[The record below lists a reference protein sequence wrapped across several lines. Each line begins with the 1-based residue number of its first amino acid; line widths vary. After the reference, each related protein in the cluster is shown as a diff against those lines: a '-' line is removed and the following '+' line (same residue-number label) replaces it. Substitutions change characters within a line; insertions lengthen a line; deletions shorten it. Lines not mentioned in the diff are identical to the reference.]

1 MIGLIT
7 IDNKKIKEL
16 DNENIMH
23 TYGRYDVCLT
33 KGKGV
38 YAYDD
43 NGKKYID
50 VSSGIGVNSL
60 GYCDD
65 GWVKAVSEQ
74 AGTIQ
79 HISNYYYNKVAGVLA
94 EKLTKATGLSKVFFG
109 NSGAEANEC
118 AIKVARKYSFD
129 KYGRGRDHIIT
140 LVNSFHGRTIA
151 TLSAT
156 GQDVFHNYFFPFV
169 EGFDNAIAND
179 IESLKNTITDKT
191 CAVMLETVQ
200 GEGGVNILDSEYLQ
214 QVRKICDEKDILL
227 IVDEVQTGVCRTG
240 KLYGYMHSGIKPDVV
255 TSAKG
260 LGGGLPIGVCMVND
274 KLKDVMGPSTH
285 GTTFGS
291 NPVVCAGA
299 NYIIDTVNTPEFIE
313 EINKKGAYFK
323 EKIEKI
329 KGVKSVRQ
337 QGLMIGIEVEGNAGD
352 LAKKCTE
359 NGLLVITAKTLLRM
373 LPPLNIKYEEID
385 EALAILKKVMEE

>member
-1 MIGLIT
+1 M
-7 IDNKKIKEL
+7 DNKKIKEL

-50 VSSGIGVNSL
+50 VSSGIGVNCL

-169 EGFDNAIAND
+169 DGFDNAIAND
-179 IESLKNTITDKT
+179 IESLKDTITDKT

-260 LGGGLPIGVCMVND
+260 LGGGLPIGICMIND

-313 EINKKGAYFK
+313 EVNKKGTYFK
-323 EKIEKI
+323 EKLEKI

-352 LAKKCTE
+352 IAKKCTE

>member
-1 MIGLIT
+1 M
-7 IDNKKIKEL
+7 DNKKIKEL

-50 VSSGIGVNSL
+50 VSSGIGVNCL

-129 KYGRGRDHIIT
+129 KYGKGRDHIIT

-169 EGFDNAIAND
+169 DGFDNAIAND
-179 IESLKNTITDKT
+179 IESLKDTITDKT

-240 KLYGYMHSGIKPDVV
+240 KLYGYMHSGINPDVV

-260 LGGGLPIGVCMVND
+260 LGGGLPIGICMVND

-291 NPVVCAGA
+291 NPFVCAGA

-313 EINKKGAYFK
+313 KINKKGAYFK

-352 LAKKCTE
+352 IAKKCTE

>member
-1 MIGLIT
+1 M
-7 IDNKKIKEL
+7 DNKKIKEL

-50 VSSGIGVNSL
+50 VSSGIGVNCL

-94 EKLTKATGLSKVFFG
+94 EKLTKVTGLSKVFFG

-129 KYGRGRDHIIT
+129 KYGKGRDHIIT

-169 EGFDNAIAND
+169 DGFDNAIAND
-179 IESLKNTITDKT
+179 IESLKDTITDKT

-260 LGGGLPIGVCMVND
+260 LGGGLPIGICMVND

-352 LAKKCTE
+352 IAKKCTE

>member
-1 MIGLIT
+1 M
-7 IDNKKIKEL
+7 DNKKIKEL

-94 EKLTKATGLSKVFFG
+94 EKLTKATGLSKVFFS

-129 KYGRGRDHIIT
+129 KYGRGRDRIIT

-169 EGFDNAIAND
+169 DGFDNAIAND
-179 IESLKNTITDKT
+179 IESLKDTITDKT

-240 KLYGYMHSGIKPDVV
+240 KLYGYMHSGIKPDVI

-260 LGGGLPIGVCMVND
+260 LGGGLPIGICMVND

-313 EINKKGAYFK
+313 EVNKKGTYFK
-323 EKIEKI
+323 EKLEKI

-352 LAKKCTE
+352 IAKKCTE

>member
-1 MIGLIT
+1 M
-7 IDNKKIKEL
+7 DNKKIKEL

-50 VSSGIGVNSL
+50 VSSGIGVNCL

-169 EGFDNAIAND
+169 DGFDNAIAND

-260 LGGGLPIGVCMVND
+260 LGGGLPIGICMVND

-291 NPVVCAGA
+291 NPVVCACA

-313 EINKKGAYFK
+313 EVNKKGTYFK
-323 EKIEKI
+323 EKLEKI

-352 LAKKCTE
+352 IAKKCTE

-373 LPPLNIKYEEID
+373 LPPLNIKYKEID

>member
-1 MIGLIT
+1 M
-7 IDNKKIKEL
+7 DNKKIKEL

-129 KYGRGRDHIIT
+129 KYGRGRDRIIT

-169 EGFDNAIAND
+169 DGFDNAIAND
-179 IESLKNTITDKT
+179 IESLKDTITDKT

-240 KLYGYMHSGIKPDVV
+240 KLYGYMHSDIKPDVV

-260 LGGGLPIGVCMVND
+260 LGGGLPIGICMVND

-313 EINKKGAYFK
+313 EVNKKGTYFK
-323 EKIEKI
+323 EKLEKI

-352 LAKKCTE
+352 IAKKCTE

>member
-1 MIGLIT
+1 M
-7 IDNKKIKEL
+7 DNKKIKEL

-23 TYGRYDVCLT
+23 TYSRYDVCLT

-169 EGFDNAIAND
+169 DGFDNAIAND
-179 IESLKNTITDKT
+179 IESLKDTITDKT

-260 LGGGLPIGVCMVND
+260 LGGGLPIGICMVND

-313 EINKKGAYFK
+313 EVNKKGTYFK
-323 EKIEKI
+323 EKLEKI

-352 LAKKCTE
+352 IAKKCTE

>member
-1 MIGLIT
+1 M
-7 IDNKKIKEL
+7 DNKKIKEL

-313 EINKKGAYFK
+313 EINKKGAYSK

-352 LAKKCTE
+352 IAKKCTE

>member
-1 MIGLIT
+1 M
-7 IDNKKIKEL
+7 DNKKIKEL

-156 GQDVFHNYFFPFV
+156 GQNVFHNYFFPFV
-169 EGFDNAIAND
+169 DGFDNAIAND
-179 IESLKNTITDKT
+179 IESLKDTITDKT

-240 KLYGYMHSGIKPDVV
+240 KLYGYMHSDIKPDVV

-260 LGGGLPIGVCMVND
+260 LGGGLPIGICMVND

-313 EINKKGAYFK
+313 EVNKKGAYFK

-337 QGLMIGIEVEGNAGD
+337 QGLMIGIEVECNAGD
-352 LAKKCTE
+352 IAKKCTE

>member
-1 MIGLIT
+1 M
-7 IDNKKIKEL
+7 DNKKIKEL

-50 VSSGIGVNSL
+50 VSSGIGVNCL

-129 KYGRGRDHIIT
+129 KYGRGRDRIIT

-169 EGFDNAIAND
+169 DGFDNAIAND
-179 IESLKNTITDKT
+179 IESLKDTITDKT

-260 LGGGLPIGVCMVND
+260 LGGGLPIGICMVND

-337 QGLMIGIEVEGNAGD
+337 QGLMIGIEVDGNAGD
-352 LAKKCTE
+352 IAKKCTE

-373 LPPLNIKYEEID
+373 LPPLNIKYDEID

>member
-1 MIGLIT
+1 M
-7 IDNKKIKEL
+7 DNKKIKEL

-50 VSSGIGVNSL
+50 VSSGIGVNCL

-65 GWVKAVSEQ
+65 GWIKAVSEQ

-140 LVNSFHGRTIA
+140 LVNGFHGRTIA

-169 EGFDNAIAND
+169 DGFDNAIAND
-179 IESLKNTITDKT
+179 IESLKDTITNKT

-260 LGGGLPIGVCMVND
+260 LGGGLPIGICMVND

-313 EINKKGAYFK
+313 EVNKKGTYFK
-323 EKIEKI
+323 EKLEKI

-337 QGLMIGIEVEGNAGD
+337 QGLMIGVEVEGNAGD
-352 LAKKCTE
+352 IAKKCTE

>member
-1 MIGLIT
+1 M
-7 IDNKKIKEL
+7 DNKKIKEL

-50 VSSGIGVNSL
+50 VSSGIGVNCL

-129 KYGRGRDHIIT
+129 KYGKGRDHIIT

-156 GQDVFHNYFFPFV
+156 GQDVFHNFFFPFV
-169 EGFDNAIAND
+169 DGFDNAIAND

-260 LGGGLPIGVCMVND
+260 LGGGLPIGICMVND

-352 LAKKCTE
+352 IAKKCTE

>member
-1 MIGLIT
+1 M
-7 IDNKKIKEL
+7 DNKKIKEL

-352 LAKKCTE
+352 IAKKCTE
-359 NGLLVITAKTLLRM
+359 NGLLVITAKTLLRI

>member
-1 MIGLIT
+1 M
-7 IDNKKIKEL
+7 DNKKIKEL

-50 VSSGIGVNSL
+50 VSSGIGVNCL

-169 EGFDNAIAND
+169 DGFDNAIAND
-179 IESLKNTITDKT
+179 IENLKDTITDKT

-214 QVRKICDEKDILL
+214 QVRKICDENDILL

-260 LGGGLPIGVCMVND
+260 LGGGLPIGICMVND

-313 EINKKGAYFK
+313 EVNKKGTYFK
-323 EKIEKI
+323 EKLEKI

-352 LAKKCTE
+352 IAKKCTE

>member
-1 MIGLIT
+1 M
-7 IDNKKIKEL
+7 DNKKIKEL

-23 TYGRYDVCLT
+23 TYGRYDVYLT

-50 VSSGIGVNSL
+50 VSSGIGVNCL

-129 KYGRGRDHIIT
+129 KYGKGRDHIIT

-169 EGFDNAIAND
+169 DGFDNAIAND

-260 LGGGLPIGVCMVND
+260 LGGGLPIGICMVND

-352 LAKKCTE
+352 IAKKCTE

>member
-1 MIGLIT
+1 M
-7 IDNKKIKEL
+7 DNKKIKEL

-50 VSSGIGVNSL
+50 VSSGIGVNCL

-129 KYGRGRDHIIT
+129 KYGRGRDRIIT

-169 EGFDNAIAND
+169 DGFDNAIAND
-179 IESLKNTITDKT
+179 IESLKDTITNKT

-260 LGGGLPIGVCMVND
+260 LGGGLPIGICMVND

-313 EINKKGAYFK
+313 EVNKKGTYFK
-323 EKIEKI
+323 EKLEKI

-352 LAKKCTE
+352 IAKKCTE

>member
-1 MIGLIT
+1 M
-7 IDNKKIKEL
+7 DNKKIKEL

-169 EGFDNAIAND
+169 DGFDNAIAND
-179 IESLKNTITDKT
+179 IESLKDTITDKT

-260 LGGGLPIGVCMVND
+260 LGGGLPIGICMVND

-313 EINKKGAYFK
+313 EVNKKGTYFK

-352 LAKKCTE
+352 IAKKCTE

-373 LPPLNIKYEEID
+373 LPPLNIKYDEID

>member
-1 MIGLIT
+1 M
-7 IDNKKIKEL
+7 DNKKIKEL

-129 KYGRGRDHIIT
+129 KYGRGRDRIIT

-169 EGFDNAIAND
+169 DGFDNAIAND
-179 IESLKNTITDKT
+179 IESLKDTITDKT

-260 LGGGLPIGVCMVND
+260 LGGGLPIGICMVND

-313 EINKKGAYFK
+313 EVNKKGAYFK
-323 EKIEKI
+323 EKLEKI

-352 LAKKCTE
+352 IAKKCTE

>member
-1 MIGLIT
+1 M
-7 IDNKKIKEL
+7 DNKKIKEL

-50 VSSGIGVNSL
+50 VSSGIGVNCL

-129 KYGRGRDHIIT
+129 KYGKGRDHIIT

-169 EGFDNAIAND
+169 DGFDNAIAND
-179 IESLKNTITDKT
+179 IESLKDTITDKT

-352 LAKKCTE
+352 IAKKCTE

>member
-1 MIGLIT
+1 M
-7 IDNKKIKEL
+7 DNKKIKEL

-43 NGKKYID
+43 SGKKYID
-50 VSSGIGVNSL
+50 VSSGIGVNCL

-129 KYGRGRDHIIT
+129 KYGRGRDRIIT

-169 EGFDNAIAND
+169 DGFDNAIAND
-179 IESLKNTITDKT
+179 IESLKDTITDKT

-260 LGGGLPIGVCMVND
+260 LGGGLPIGICMVND

-313 EINKKGAYFK
+313 EVNKKGTYFK
-323 EKIEKI
+323 EKLEKI

-352 LAKKCTE
+352 IAKKCTE

>member
-1 MIGLIT
+1 M
-7 IDNKKIKEL
+7 DNKKIKEL

-50 VSSGIGVNSL
+50 VSSGIGVNCL

-169 EGFDNAIAND
+169 DGFDNAIAND
-179 IESLKNTITDKT
+179 IESLKDTITDKT

-260 LGGGLPIGVCMVND
+260 LGGGLPIGICMVND

-313 EINKKGAYFK
+313 EVNKKGAYFK

-352 LAKKCTE
+352 IAKKCTE

-373 LPPLNIKYEEID
+373 LPPLNIKYDEID

>member
-1 MIGLIT
+1 M
-7 IDNKKIKEL
+7 DNKKIKEL

-50 VSSGIGVNSL
+50 VSSGIGVNCL

-129 KYGRGRDHIIT
+129 KYGRGRDRIIT

-169 EGFDNAIAND
+169 DGFDNAIANN
-179 IESLKNTITDKT
+179 IESLKDTITDKT

-260 LGGGLPIGVCMVND
+260 LGGGLPIGICMVND

-313 EINKKGAYFK
+313 EVNKKGTYFK
-323 EKIEKI
+323 EKLEKI

-352 LAKKCTE
+352 IAKKCTE

>member
-1 MIGLIT
+1 ME
-7 IDNKKIKEL
+7 NEKIKQL

-23 TYGRYDVCLT
+23 TYARYDVCLT
-33 KGKGV
+33 HGKGV

-43 NGKKYID
+43 RDKKYID

-60 GYCDD
+60 GYCNP
-65 GWVKAVSEQ
+65 GWVKAVTEQ
-74 AGTIQ
+74 ASKIQ
-79 HISNYYYNKVAGVLA
+79 HISNYYYSPVAGELA
-94 EKLTKATGLSKVFFG
+94 EKLAKATGLSKVFFG

-129 KYGRGRDHIIT
+129 KYGQGRNHIVT
-140 LVNSFHGRTIA
+140 LENSFHGRTIA

-169 EGFDNAIAND
+169 EGFDYARAND
-179 IESLKNTITDKT
+179 IENLLSKITDKT

-200 GEGGVNILDSEYLQ
+200 GEGGVNILDSDYLKE
-214 QVRKICDEKDILL
+214 VSKICDERDILL

-240 KLYGYMHSGIKPDVV
+240 KLYGYMHSGITPDIV

-260 LGGGLPIGVCMVND
+260 LGGGLPIGICMVGE
-274 KLKDVMGPSTH
+274 KLSEVMGPSSH

-299 NYIIDTVNTPEFIE
+299 KYILDTVNNPEFIDE
-313 EINKKGAYFK
+313 VNKKGEYIK
-323 EKIEKI
+323 EELLKI
-329 KGVKSVRQ
+329 KGVKAVRQ
-337 QGLMIGIEVEGNAGD
+337 QGLMIGIEVEENAGD
-352 LAKKCTE
+352 IAKKCTE
-359 NGLLVITAKTLLRM
+359 NGLLIITAKTLLRM
-373 LPPLNIKYEEID
+373 LPPLNITYDEID
-385 EALAILKKVMEE
+385 EALSILKKVMEG

>member
-1 MIGLIT
+1 M
-7 IDNKKIKEL
+7 DNKKIKEL

-50 VSSGIGVNSL
+50 VSSGIGVNCL

-169 EGFDNAIAND
+169 DGFDNAIAND
-179 IESLKNTITDKT
+179 IESLKDTITDKT

-260 LGGGLPIGVCMVND
+260 LGGGLPIGICMVND

-313 EINKKGAYFK
+313 EVNKKGTYFK
-323 EKIEKI
+323 EKLEKI

-352 LAKKCTE
+352 IAKKCTE

-373 LPPLNIKYEEID
+373 LPPLNIKYDEID

>member
-1 MIGLIT
+1 ME
-7 IDNKKIKEL
+7 NEKIKQL

-23 TYGRYDVCLT
+23 TYARYDVCLT
-33 KGKGV
+33 HGSGV

-43 NGKKYID
+43 SDKKYID

-60 GYCDD
+60 GYCNP
-65 GWVKAVSEQ
+65 GWVKAVTEQ
-74 AGTIQ
+74 ASKIQ
-79 HISNYYYNKVAGVLA
+79 HISNYYYSPVAGELA

-129 KYGRGRDHIIT
+129 KYGADRNRIVT
-140 LVNSFHGRTIA
+140 LENSFHGRTIA

-169 EGFDNAIAND
+169 DGFDYAKAND
-179 IESLKNTITDKT
+179 IESLLSKITDKT

-200 GEGGVNILDSEYLQ
+200 GEGGVNILKPDYLKE
-214 QVRKICDEKDILL
+214 VRKICDERDILL

-240 KLYGYMHSGIKPDVV
+240 KLYGYMHSGIIPDIV

-260 LGGGLPIGVCMVND
+260 LGGGLPIGICMVGE
-274 KLKDVMGPSTH
+274 KLSEVMGPSSH

-299 NYIIDTVNTPEFIE
+299 NYIIDTVNNPDFIE
-313 EINKKGAYFK
+313 EVNKKGEYIK
-323 EKIEKI
+323 EELLKI
-329 KGVKSVRQ
+329 KGVKAVRQ
-337 QGLMIGIEVEGNAGD
+337 QGLMIGIEVEDNAGD
-352 LAKKCTE
+352 IAKKCTE
-359 NGLLVITAKTLLRM
+359 NGLLIITAKTLLRM
-373 LPPLNIKYEEID
+373 LPPLNITYDEID
-385 EALAILKKVMEE
+385 EALSILKKVMEG

>member
-1 MIGLIT
+1 M
-7 IDNKKIKEL
+7 DNKKIKEL

-169 EGFDNAIAND
+169 DGFDNAIAND

-260 LGGGLPIGVCMVND
+260 LGGGLPIGICMVND

-352 LAKKCTE
+352 IAKKCTE

>member
-1 MIGLIT
+1 M
-7 IDNKKIKEL
+7 DNKKIKEL

-79 HISNYYYNKVAGVLA
+79 HISNYYYNKVAGILA

-129 KYGRGRDHIIT
+129 KYGRGRDRIIT

-169 EGFDNAIAND
+169 DGFDNAIAND
-179 IESLKNTITDKT
+179 IESLKDTITDKT

-260 LGGGLPIGVCMVND
+260 LGGGLPIGICMVND

-323 EKIEKI
+323 EKLEKI

-352 LAKKCTE
+352 IAKKCTE

>member
-1 MIGLIT
+1 M
-7 IDNKKIKEL
+7 DNKKIKEL

-50 VSSGIGVNSL
+50 VSSCIGVNCL

-169 EGFDNAIAND
+169 DGFDNAIAND

-260 LGGGLPIGVCMVND
+260 LGGGLPIGICMVND

-313 EINKKGAYFK
+313 EVNKKGTYFK
-323 EKIEKI
+323 EKLEKI

-352 LAKKCTE
+352 IAKKCTE

>member
-1 MIGLIT
+1 M
-7 IDNKKIKEL
+7 DNKKIKEL

-129 KYGRGRDHIIT
+129 KYGRGRDRIIT

-169 EGFDNAIAND
+169 DGFDNAIAND
-179 IESLKNTITDKT
+179 IESLKDTITDKT

-260 LGGGLPIGVCMVND
+260 LGGGLPIGICMVND

-313 EINKKGAYFK
+313 EVNKKGTYFK
-323 EKIEKI
+323 EKLEKI

-337 QGLMIGIEVEGNAGD
+337 QGLMIGVEVEGNAGD
-352 LAKKCTE
+352 IAKKCTE

>member
-1 MIGLIT
+1 M
-7 IDNKKIKEL
+7 DNKKIKEL

-43 NGKKYID
+43 SGKKYID

-169 EGFDNAIAND
+169 DGFDNAIAND
-179 IESLKNTITDKT
+179 IESLKNTITNKT

-260 LGGGLPIGVCMVND
+260 LGGGLPIGICMVND

-313 EINKKGAYFK
+313 EVNKKGTYFK
-323 EKIEKI
+323 EKLEKI

-337 QGLMIGIEVEGNAGD
+337 QGLMIGVEVEGNAGD
-352 LAKKCTE
+352 IAKKCTE

>member
-1 MIGLIT
+1 M
-7 IDNKKIKEL
+7 DNKKIKEL

-50 VSSGIGVNSL
+50 VSSGIGVNCL

-129 KYGRGRDHIIT
+129 KYGRGRDRIIT

-169 EGFDNAIAND
+169 DGFDNAIAND
-179 IESLKNTITDKT
+179 IESLKDTITDKT

-260 LGGGLPIGVCMVND
+260 LGGGLPIGICMVND

-313 EINKKGAYFK
+313 EINKKGTYFK
-323 EKIEKI
+323 EKLEKI

-352 LAKKCTE
+352 IAKKCTE

>member
-1 MIGLIT
+1 M
-7 IDNKKIKEL
+7 DNKKIKEL

-50 VSSGIGVNSL
+50 VSSGIGVNCL

-129 KYGRGRDHIIT
+129 KYGRGRDRIIT

-169 EGFDNAIAND
+169 DGFDNAIAND

-260 LGGGLPIGVCMVND
+260 LGGGLPIGICMVND

-313 EINKKGAYFK
+313 EVNKKGTYFK

-352 LAKKCTE
+352 IAKKCTE

>member
-1 MIGLIT
+1 M
-7 IDNKKIKEL
+7 DNKKIKEL

-50 VSSGIGVNSL
+50 VSSGIGVNCL

-129 KYGRGRDHIIT
+129 KYGKGRDHIIT

-169 EGFDNAIAND
+169 DGFDNAIAND
-179 IESLKNTITDKT
+179 IESLKDTITDKT

-240 KLYGYMHSGIKPDVV
+240 KLYGYMHSGINPDVV

-260 LGGGLPIGVCMVND
+260 LGGGLPIGICMVND

-313 EINKKGAYFK
+313 EVNKKGAYFK

-337 QGLMIGIEVEGNAGD
+337 QGLMIGIEVDGNAGD
-352 LAKKCTE
+352 IAKKCTE

>member
-1 MIGLIT
+1 M
-7 IDNKKIKEL
+7 DNKKIKEL

-50 VSSGIGVNSL
+50 VSSGIGVNCL

-129 KYGRGRDHIIT
+129 KYGRGRDRIIT

-179 IESLKNTITDKT
+179 IESLKDTITDKT

-260 LGGGLPIGVCMVND
+260 LGGGLPIGICMVND

-313 EINKKGAYFK
+313 EVNKKGTYFK
-323 EKIEKI
+323 EKLEKI

-352 LAKKCTE
+352 IAKKCTE

>member
-1 MIGLIT
+1 M
-7 IDNKKIKEL
+7 DNKKIKEL

-50 VSSGIGVNSL
+50 VSSGIGVNCL

-129 KYGRGRDHIIT
+129 KYGKGRDHIIT

-169 EGFDNAIAND
+169 DGFDNAIAND
-179 IESLKNTITDKT
+179 IESLKDTITDKT

-260 LGGGLPIGVCMVND
+260 LGGGLPIGICMVND

-313 EINKKGAYFK
+313 EVNKKGAYFK

-352 LAKKCTE
+352 IAKKCTE

-373 LPPLNIKYEEID
+373 LPPLNIKYDEID

>member
-1 MIGLIT
+1 M
-7 IDNKKIKEL
+7 DNKKIKEL

-169 EGFDNAIAND
+169 DGFDNAIAND
-179 IESLKNTITDKT
+179 IESLKDTITDKT

-214 QVRKICDEKDILL
+214 QVRKVCDEKDILL

-260 LGGGLPIGVCMVND
+260 LGGGLPIGICMVND

-352 LAKKCTE
+352 IAKKCTE
-359 NGLLVITAKTLLRM
+359 NGLLVITAKTLLRI